1 MKSRNEQHSWLE
13 TFYKDLQTLVATS
26 FPKKCTKCGLVY
38 ETHEAFLKNTI
49 PVKDLTF
56 EDKSGLFALEGG
68 GDATTIGVFR
78 NCTCGT
84 TLMADFHDRRDN
96 SEAGQKRR
104 DQFDSLL
111 KALMDHGMDR
121 LAARDELLHI
131 LRGEHSKV
139 IEDLLGDVKLHL

>member
-1 MKSRNEQHSWLE
+1 M
-13 TFYKDLQTLVATS
+13 LVDTS
-26 FPKKCTKCGLVY
+26 FPKKCTKCGLIF
-38 ETHEAFLKNTI
+38 ESQEEFLKETI

-68 GDATTIGVFR
+68 GETTTIGVFR

-96 SEAGQKRR
+96 SEANQKRR
-104 DQFDSLL
+104 DQFDILL
-111 KALMDHGMDR
+111 KALMDHGVEH
-121 LAARDELLHI
+121 LAARNELLHI